1 MQITTRAIAMST
13 VAYITALTIGV
24 AAVATVAANA
34 TEIETTSQLV
44 AQAAQPEIV
53 VDPLDKFR
61 GAKTLTQDELIELL
75 STVGFKGK
83 SLRTAW
89 AVAMKES
96 NGRPVA
102 HNNTVSTGDNS
113 YGIFQINMIGSLG
126 KDRLAKFNEKFGM
139 LKPTELFDPVTN
151 VEVVYYMTQ
160 GGTDWS
166 SWGLGPNAYDGT
178 PGEHLITKWEKK
190 FPKSTTKG

>member
-24 AAVATVAANA
+24 AGVATVAANA
-34 TEIETTSQLV
+34 TEARPV
-44 AQAAQPEIV
+44 PAAKAV
-53 VDPLDKFR
+53 KVDPLDKFR
-61 GAKTLTQDELIELL
+61 GVKTLTQEELIELL

-83 SLRTAW
+83 ALRVAW

-96 NGRPVA
+96 RGHPTS
-102 HNNTVSTGDNS
+102 HNNTISTGDNS
-113 YGIFQINMIGSLG
+113 YGLFQVNMIGSLG
-126 KDRLAKFNEKFGM
+126 KDRLAIFNEKFGM
-139 LKPTELFDPVTN
+139 LKPAELFDPVTN
-151 VEVVYYMTQ
+151 VQVVYYMTQ

-178 PGEHLITKWEKK
+178 AGEALITKWEKE
-190 FPKSTTKG
+190 FPKSITKR

>member
-1 MQITTRAIAMST
+1 MST

-24 AAVATVAANA
+24 ATVATVAASAN
-34 TEIETTSQLV
+34 EVETKPV
-44 AQAAQPEIV
+44 AAEAAKVV

-61 GAKTLTQDELIELL
+61 GAKTLTQEELIELL

-83 SLRTAW
+83 ALRVAW

-96 NGRPVA
+96 RGHPTS
-102 HNNTVSTGDNS
+102 HNNTISTGDNS
-113 YGIFQINMIGSLG
+113 YGLFQINMIGGLG
-126 KDRLAKFNEKFGM
+126 KDRLALFNEKFGM
-139 LKPTELFDPVTN
+139 LKPSELFDPVTN
-151 VEVVYYMTQ
+151 VQVVYYMTQ

-178 PGEHLITKWEKK
+178 PGEHLITKWEKQ

>member
-1 MQITTRAIAMST
+1 MST

-24 AAVATVAANA
+24 AAVATTAANA
-34 TEIETTSQLV
+34 IQPVPITKP
-44 AQAAQPEIV
+44 QAVKV

-61 GAKTLTQDELIELL
+61 GAKTLTNDELIELL
-75 STVGFKGK
+75 SAVGFKGK

-102 HNNTVSTGDNS
+102 HNNTISTGDNS
-113 YGIFQINMIGSLG
+113 YGIFQVNMIGSLG
-126 KDRLAKFNEKFGM
+126 KDRLALFNEKFGM

-151 VEVVYYMTQ
+151 VQVVYYMTR

-166 SWGLGPNAYDGT
+166 SWGLGAGAYDGT
-178 PGEHLITKWEKK
+178 PSESAITKLMSK
-190 FPKSTTKG
+190 FPKSTTSGKE

>member
-1 MQITTRAIAMST
+1 MST

-24 AAVATVAANA
+24 AGVAAVAANA
-34 TEIETTSQLV
+34 TEEVSAPVV
-44 AQAAQPEIV
+44 AKAPAVV

-75 STVGFKGK
+75 SAVGFKGK
-83 SLRTAW
+83 ALRTAW

-102 HNNTVSTGDNS
+102 HNNTISTGDNS
-113 YGIFQINMIGSLG
+113 YGIFQVNMIGSLG
-126 KDRLAKFNEKFGM
+126 KDRLALFNKKFGVR
-139 LKPTELFDPVTN
+139 KHADLFDPVTN
-151 VEVVYYMTQ
+151 VQVVYYMTQ

-178 PGEHLITKWEKK
+178 PGEHLITKWEKQ

>member
-1 MQITTRAIAMST
+1 MST

-24 AAVATVAANA
+24 ATVATVAANA
-34 TEIETTSQLV
+34 TEEVETTSNQV
-44 AQAAQPEIV
+44 AQAAAAKVV

-61 GAKTLTQDELIELL
+61 GAKTLTQEELIELL

-83 SLRTAW
+83 ALRVAW

-96 NGRPVA
+96 RGHPTS
-102 HNNTVSTGDNS
+102 HNNTISTGDNS
-113 YGIFQINMIGSLG
+113 YGLFQINMIGSLG
-126 KDRLAKFNEKFGM
+126 KDRLAIFNEKFGM
-139 LKPTELFDPVTN
+139 LKPAELFDPVTN
-151 VEVVYYMTQ
+151 VQVVYYMTQ

-178 PGEHLITKWEKK
+178 PGEHLITKWEKQ

>member
-24 AAVATVAANA
+24 AGVAAVAANA
-34 TEIETTSQLV
+34 TEEVSAPVV
-44 AQAAQPEIV
+44 AKAPAVV

-83 SLRTAW
+83 ALRTAW

-96 NGRPVA
+96 NGRPIA
-102 HNNTVSTGDNS
+102 HNKTVSTGDNS
-113 YGIFQINMIGSLG
+113 YGIFQVNMIGSLG
-126 KDRLAKFNEKFGM
+126 TDRLALFNEKFGM

-151 VEVVYYMTQ
+151 VQVVYYMTQ

-178 PGEHLITKWEKK
+178 AGEHLITKWEKQ

>member
-24 AAVATVAANA
+24 AAVATTAANA
-34 TEIETTSQLV
+34 TQTKPTPITKAV
-44 AQAAQPEIV
+44 KV

-61 GAKTLTQDELIELL
+61 GAKTLTNDELIELM

-102 HNNTVSTGDNS
+102 HNDTVSTGDNS

-126 KDRLAKFNEKFGM
+126 KDRLALFNEKFGV
-139 LKPTELFDPVTN
+139 LKHTDLFDPVTN
-151 VEVVYYMTQ
+151 VQIVHYMTR

-190 FPKSTTKG
+190 FPKSTTKD

>member
-1 MQITTRAIAMST
+1 MST

-24 AAVATVAANA
+24 AAVATTAANA
-34 TEIETTSQLV
+34 TQTKPTPITKPKALK
-44 AQAAQPEIV
+44 V

-61 GAKTLTQDELIELL
+61 GAKTLTNDELIELL

-113 YGIFQINMIGSLG
+113 YGIFQVNMIGSLG

-151 VEVVYYMTQ
+151 VQVVYYMTQ

-166 SWGLGPNAYDGT
+166 SWGLGAGAYDGT
-178 PGEHLITKWEKK
+178 ADEPLITKWMKE

>member
-24 AAVATVAANA
+24 ATVATVAASANEVVP
-34 TEIETTSQLV
+34 TPVTKTV
-44 AQAAQPEIV
+44 KV

-61 GAKTLTQDELIELL
+61 GAKTLTNDELIELL
-75 STVGFKGK
+75 SAVGFKGK

-96 NGRPVA
+96 RGHPTS
-102 HNNTVSTGDNS
+102 HNDTISTGDNS
-113 YGIFQINMIGSLG
+113 YGLFQINMIGSLG

-151 VEVVYYMTQ
+151 VQVVYYMTQ

-166 SWGLGPNAYDGT
+166 SWGLGANAYDGT
-178 PGEHLITKWEKK
+178 PGEHLITKWEKE

>member
-1 MQITTRAIAMST
+1 MST

-24 AAVATVAANA
+24 AGVAAVAANA
-34 TEIETTSQLV
+34 TEVQFTPITK
-44 AQAAQPEIV
+44 AKAAEVI
-53 VDPLDKFR
+53 DPLDKFR
-61 GAKTLTQDELIELL
+61 GAKTLTNDELIELL
-75 STVGFKGK
+75 SAVGFEGK
-83 SLRTAW
+83 ALRTAW

-113 YGIFQINMIGSLG
+113 YGIFQVNMIGSLG
-126 KDRLAKFNEKFGM
+126 KDRLALFNEKFGM

-151 VEVVYYMTQ
+151 VQVVHYMTQ

-178 PGEHLITKWEKK
+178 AGEHLITKWEKQ

>member
-1 MQITTRAIAMST
+1 MST

-24 AAVATVAANA
+24 AAVATTAANA
-34 TEIETTSQLV
+34 TQTKPTPITKAV
-44 AQAAQPEIV
+44 KV

-61 GAKTLTQDELIELL
+61 GAKTLTNDELIELM

-102 HNNTVSTGDNS
+102 HNDTVSTGDNS

-126 KDRLAKFNEKFGM
+126 KDRLALFNEKFGV
-139 LKPTELFDPVTN
+139 LKNTDLFDPVTN
-151 VEVVYYMTQ
+151 VQVVHYMTRC
-160 GGTDWS
+160 GTDWS

>member
-34 TEIETTSQLV
+34 TEIETKPV
-44 AQAAQPEIV
+44 AAEAVKV
-53 VDPLDKFR
+53 VVNPLDKFR

-102 HNNTVSTGDNS
+102 HNDTVSTGDNS

>member
-1 MQITTRAIAMST
+1 MST

-24 AAVATVAANA
+24 AGVAAVAANA
-34 TEIETTSQLV
+34 TEEVSAPVV
-44 AQAAQPEIV
+44 AKAPAVV

-75 STVGFKGK
+75 SAVGFKGK
-83 SLRTAW
+83 ALRTAW

-102 HNNTVSTGDNS
+102 HNKTVSTGDNS

-126 KDRLAKFNEKFGM
+126 KDRLALFNEKFGM

-151 VEVVYYMTQ
+151 VQVVYYMTQ

-178 PGEHLITKWEKK
+178 AGEHLITKWEKQ

>member
-24 AAVATVAANA
+24 AAVATTAANA
-34 TEIETTSQLV
+34 IQPVPTTKTV
-44 AQAAQPEIV
+44 AVKV

-61 GAKTLTQDELIELL
+61 GAKTLTQEELIELL

-96 NGRPVA
+96 RGHPTS
-102 HNNTVSTGDNS
+102 HNDTISTGDNS
-113 YGIFQINMIGSLG
+113 YGLFQINMIGSLG

-151 VEVVYYMTQ
+151 VQVVYYMTQ

-178 PGEHLITKWEKK
+178 PGEYLISKWEKE
-190 FPKSTTKG
+190 FPKSTTSGKD

>member
-1 MQITTRAIAMST
+1 MST

-24 AAVATVAANA
+24 ATVATVAANA
-34 TEIETTSQLV
+34 TEEVQLTS
-44 AQAAQPEIV
+44 AAAVKAPV
-53 VDPLDKFR
+53 VVPVVPVDPLDKFR
-61 GAKTLTQDELIELL
+61 GAKTLTNDELIELM
-75 STVGFKGK
+75 STVGFEGK
-83 SLRTAW
+83 ALRTAW

-102 HNNTVSTGDNS
+102 HNDTVSTGDNS

-126 KDRLAKFNEKFGM
+126 KDRLALFNEKFGVQ
-139 LKPTELFDPVTN
+139 KHTDLFDPVTN
-151 VEVVYYMTQ
+151 VQVTHYMTK

-190 FPKSTTKG
+190 FPKSTTKD

>member
-24 AAVATVAANA
+24 AAVATTAANA
-34 TEIETTSQLV
+34 IQPVPITKPV
-44 AQAAQPEIV
+44 AVKV

-61 GAKTLTQDELIELL
+61 GAKTLTNDELIELL
-75 STVGFKGK
+75 SAVGFKGK

-113 YGIFQINMIGSLG
+113 YGIFQVNMIGSLG

-151 VEVVYYMTQ
+151 VQVVHYMTQ

-166 SWGLGPNAYDGT
+166 SWGLGAGAYDGT
-178 PGEHLITKWEKK
+178 PSEPLITKWEKK
-190 FPKSTTKG
+190 FPKSTTKD

>member
-1 MQITTRAIAMST
+1 MST

-24 AAVATVAANA
+24 AAVATTAANA
-34 TEIETTSQLV
+34 IQTAPPTTKTV
-44 AQAAQPEIV
+44 TVKV

-61 GAKTLTQDELIELL
+61 GVKTLTNDELIELL

-83 SLRTAW
+83 ALRVAW

-96 NGRPVA
+96 RGHPTS
-102 HNNTVSTGDNS
+102 HNNTISTGDNS
-113 YGIFQINMIGSLG
+113 YGLFQINMIGSLG
-126 KDRLAKFNEKFGM
+126 KDRLALFNEKFGM

-151 VEVVYYMTQ
+151 VQVVYYMTE

-178 PGEHLITKWEKK
+178 AGEHLITKWEKQ

>member
-1 MQITTRAIAMST
+1 MST

-24 AAVATVAANA
+24 AGVAAVAANA
-34 TEIETTSQLV
+34 TEEVSAPVV
-44 AQAAQPEIV
+44 AKAPAVV

-75 STVGFKGK
+75 SAVGFKGK
-83 SLRTAW
+83 ALRTAW

-102 HNNTVSTGDNS
+102 HNKTVSTGDNS

-126 KDRLAKFNEKFGM
+126 KDRLALFNEKFGM

-151 VEVVYYMTQ
+151 VQVVYYMTQ

-178 PGEHLITKWEKK
+178 PGEHLITKWEKQ

>member
-24 AAVATVAANA
+24 ATVATVAANA
-34 TEIETTSQLV
+34 TEEVSAPV
-44 AQAAQPEIV
+44 AAKAAAVV

-83 SLRTAW
+83 ALRTAW

-102 HNNTVSTGDNS
+102 HNKTVSTGDNS

-126 KDRLAKFNEKFGM
+126 TDRLALFNEKFGM

-151 VEVVYYMTQ
+151 VQVVYYMTD

-178 PGEHLITKWEKK
+178 AGEHLITKWEKQ

>member
-1 MQITTRAIAMST
+1 MST

-24 AAVATVAANA
+24 AAVATTAANA
-34 TEIETTSQLV
+34 IQPVPITKPV
-44 AQAAQPEIV
+44 AKVI
-53 VDPLDKFR
+53 DPLDKFR
-61 GAKTLTQDELIELL
+61 GAKTLTNDELIELL
-75 STVGFKGK
+75 SAVGFKGQ

-102 HNNTVSTGDNS
+102 HNKTVSTGDNS
-113 YGIFQINMIGSLG
+113 YGIFQVNMIGSLG

-151 VEVVYYMTQ
+151 VQVVHYMTQ

-166 SWGLGPNAYDGT
+166 SWGLGAGAYDGT
-178 PGEHLITKWEKK
+178 PGEPLITKWMKE

>member
-34 TEIETTSQLV
+34 TEIETKPV
-44 AQAAQPEIV
+44 AAEAVKVV

-102 HNNTVSTGDNS
+102 HNDTVSTGDNS

>member
-1 MQITTRAIAMST
+1 MST

-24 AAVATVAANA
+24 AAVATTAANA
-34 TEIETTSQLV
+34 TQTKPAV
-44 AQAAQPEIV
+44 AKAKAVKV

-61 GAKTLTQDELIELL
+61 GAKTLTNNELIELL

-102 HNNTVSTGDNS
+102 HNDTISTGDNS
-113 YGIFQINMIGSLG
+113 YGIFQVNMIGSLG
-126 KDRLAKFNEKFGM
+126 KDRLALFNEKFGVQ
-139 LKPTELFDPVTN
+139 KHTDLFDPVTN
-151 VEVVYYMTQ
+151 VQVVHYMTR

-178 PGEHLITKWEKK
+178 PGEYLISKWEKE

>member
-1 MQITTRAIAMST
+1 MST

-24 AAVATVAANA
+24 ATVATVAANA
-34 TEIETTSQLV
+34 TEEIPTPAV
-44 AQAAQPEIV
+44 AVEAPAVVP

-83 SLRTAW
+83 ALRTAW

-102 HNNTVSTGDNS
+102 HNNTISTGDNS
-113 YGIFQINMIGSLG
+113 YGIFQVNMIGSLG
-126 KDRLAKFNEKFGM
+126 KDRLALFNKKFGVR
-139 LKPTELFDPVTN
+139 KHADLFDPVTN
-151 VEVVYYMTQ
+151 VQVVHYMTK

-178 PGEHLITKWEKK
+178 PGEPLITKWEKK
-190 FPKSTTKG
+190 FPKSTTKD

>member
-24 AAVATVAANA
+24 AGVATVAANA
-34 TEIETTSQLV
+34 TEPQPTPV
-44 AQAAQPEIV
+44 AKTLKV

-61 GAKTLTQDELIELL
+61 GAKTLTQEELIELL

-96 NGRPVA
+96 RGHPTS
-102 HNNTVSTGDNS
+102 HNNTISTGDNS
-113 YGIFQINMIGSLG
+113 YGLFQVNMIGSLG
-126 KDRLAKFNEKFGM
+126 KDRLAIFNEKFGM

-151 VEVVYYMTQ
+151 VQVVYYMTQ

-166 SWGLGPNAYDGT
+166 SWGLGAGAYDGT
-178 PGEHLITKWEKK
+178 AGEALITKWEKQ

>member
-24 AAVATVAANA
+24 ATVATVAANA
-34 TEIETTSQLV
+34 TEEMSTPVV
-44 AQAAQPEIV
+44 AEATKVVP

-61 GAKTLTQDELIELL
+61 GAKTLTNDELIELL
-75 STVGFKGK
+75 STVGFEGK
-83 SLRTAW
+83 ALRTAW

-102 HNNTVSTGDNS
+102 HNDTISTGDNS
-113 YGIFQINMIGSLG
+113 YGIFQVNMIGSLG
-126 KDRLAKFNEKFGM
+126 KDRLALFNEKFGVR
-139 LKPTELFDPVTN
+139 KHTDLFDPVTN
-151 VEVVYYMTQ
+151 VQVVYYMTE

-178 PGEHLITKWEKK
+178 AGEHLITKWEKK

>member
-24 AAVATVAANA
+24 AGVAAVAANA
-34 TEIETTSQLV
+34 TEEVSAPVV
-44 AQAAQPEIV
+44 AKAPAVV

-75 STVGFKGK
+75 SAVGFKGK
-83 SLRTAW
+83 ALRTAW

-102 HNNTVSTGDNS
+102 HNKTVSTGDNS

-126 KDRLAKFNEKFGM
+126 KDRLALFNEKFGM

-151 VEVVYYMTQ
+151 VQVVYYMTQ

-178 PGEHLITKWEKK
+178 AGEHLITKWEKQ

>member
-1 MQITTRAIAMST
+1 MQITTRALAMST

-24 AAVATVAANA
+24 AAVATTAANA
-34 TEIETTSQLV
+34 IQPVPTTKP
-44 AQAAQPEIV
+44 QAVKV

-61 GAKTLTQDELIELL
+61 GAKTLTQEELIELL

-83 SLRTAW
+83 ALRVAW

-96 NGRPVA
+96 RGHPTS
-102 HNNTVSTGDNS
+102 HNNTISTGDNS
-113 YGIFQINMIGSLG
+113 YGLFQINMIGSLG
-126 KDRLAKFNEKFGM
+126 KDRLALFNEKFGM
-139 LKPTELFDPVTN
+139 LKPAELFDPVTN
-151 VEVVYYMTQ
+151 VQVVYYMTQ

-178 PGEHLITKWEKK
+178 AGEHLVTQWEKQ
-190 FPKSTTKG
+190 FPKSIRKG

>member
-1 MQITTRAIAMST
+1 MST

-24 AAVATVAANA
+24 AAVVTTTANA
-34 TEIETTSQLV
+34 I
-44 AQAAQPEIV
+44 QPVPVPVPVTKLEAV
-53 VDPLDKFR
+53 KVPVDPLEKFR
-61 GAKTLTQDELIELL
+61 GAKTLTNDELIELL
-75 STVGFKGK
+75 SAVGFKGK

-102 HNNTVSTGDNS
+102 HNDTVSTGDNS
-113 YGIFQINMIGSLG
+113 YGIFQVNMIGSLG

-151 VEVVYYMTQ
+151 VQVVYYMTQ

-166 SWGLGPNAYDGT
+166 SWGLGAGAYDGT
-178 PGEHLITKWEKK
+178 PAEPLITKWMKE
-190 FPKSTTKG
+190 FPKSTTSGKE

>member
-24 AAVATVAANA
+24 AGVAAVAANA
-34 TEIETTSQLV
+34 TEEVSAPVV
-44 AQAAQPEIV
+44 AKAPAVV

-83 SLRTAW
+83 ALRTAW

-102 HNNTVSTGDNS
+102 HNDTVSTGDNS
-113 YGIFQINMIGSLG
+113 YGIFQVNMIGSLG
-126 KDRLAKFNEKFGM
+126 KDRLALFNEKFGM

-151 VEVVYYMTQ
+151 VQVVYYMTQ

-178 PGEHLITKWEKK
+178 AGEHLITKWEKK

>member
-24 AAVATVAANA
+24 ATVATVAANA
-34 TEIETTSQLV
+34 TEEVPPTPV
-44 AQAAQPEIV
+44 AAKAAAVV

-61 GAKTLTQDELIELL
+61 GAKTLTNDELIELL

-102 HNNTVSTGDNS
+102 HNDTISTGDNS
-113 YGIFQINMIGSLG
+113 YGIFQVNMIGSLG
-126 KDRLAKFNEKFGM
+126 KDRLALFNEKFGVQ
-139 LKPTELFDPVTN
+139 KHTDLFDPVTN
-151 VEVVYYMTQ
+151 VQVVYYMTR

-178 PGEHLITKWEKK
+178 PGEYLISKWEKE

>member
-24 AAVATVAANA
+24 AAVATTAANA
-34 TEIETTSQLV
+34 IQPVPITKPV
-44 AQAAQPEIV
+44 AKVI
-53 VDPLDKFR
+53 DPLDKFR
-61 GAKTLTQDELIELL
+61 GAKTLTNDELIELL

-83 SLRTAW
+83 ALRVAW

-96 NGRPVA
+96 RGHPTS
-102 HNNTVSTGDNS
+102 HNNTISTGDNS
-113 YGIFQINMIGSLG
+113 YGLFQINMIGSLG
-126 KDRLAKFNEKFGM
+126 KDRLALFNERFGM
-139 LKPTELFDPVTN
+139 LKPSELFDPVTN
-151 VEVVYYMTQ
+151 VQVVYYMTQ

-178 PGEHLITKWEKK
+178 AGEHLITKWEKQ

>member
-24 AAVATVAANA
+24 AGVAAVAANA
-34 TEIETTSQLV
+34 TEEVSAPAV
-44 AQAAQPEIV
+44 AKAPAVV

-61 GAKTLTQDELIELL
+61 GAKTLTQEELIELL

-83 SLRTAW
+83 ALRTAW

-96 NGRPVA
+96 RGHPTS
-102 HNNTVSTGDNS
+102 HNNTISTGDNS
-113 YGIFQINMIGSLG
+113 YGLFQVNMIGSLG
-126 KDRLAKFNEKFGM
+126 KDRLALFNEKFGM
-139 LKPTELFDPVTN
+139 LKPSELFDPVTN
-151 VEVVYYMTQ
+151 VQVVYYMTQ

-166 SWGLGPNAYDGT
+166 SWGLGAGAYDGT
-178 PGEHLITKWEKK
+178 AGEALITKWEKQ

>member
-1 MQITTRAIAMST
+1 MST

-24 AAVATVAANA
+24 AAVATTAANA
-34 TEIETTSQLV
+34 IQPVPTTKPV
-44 AQAAQPEIV
+44 AVKV

-61 GAKTLTQDELIELL
+61 GAKTLTQEELIELL

-139 LKPTELFDPVTN
+139 LKPAELFDPVTN
-151 VEVVYYMTQ
+151 VQVVYYMTQ

-178 PGEHLITKWEKK
+178 PGEYLISKWEKE
-190 FPKSTTKG
+190 FPKSTTSGKD